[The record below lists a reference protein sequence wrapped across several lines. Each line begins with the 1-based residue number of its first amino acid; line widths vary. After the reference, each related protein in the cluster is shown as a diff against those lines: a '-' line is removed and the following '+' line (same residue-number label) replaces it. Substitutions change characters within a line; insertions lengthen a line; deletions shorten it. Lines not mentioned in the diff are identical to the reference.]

1 MIEKTSILGYLC
13 WTSNV
18 EWWMLLWNQEQNSPT
33 KNGHLK
39 ATKETLKMGDNQDSV
54 VGQSITNG
62 LQQPIQGQ
70 PDAWTLFR
78 EGSVQPLFALQKH
91 MPEITVGR
99 STDCTLSCPGR
110 INYYYSLIRN
120 QNKF

>member
-1 MIEKTSILGYLC
+1 M
-13 WTSNV
+13 
-18 EWWMLLWNQEQNSPT
+18 
-33 KNGHLK
+33 K

-110 INYYYSLIRN
+110 INYYYSLMRN
-120 QNKF
+120 QNIE